1 VYGPGGFFDAVAVR
15 SGTVAAR
22 YLSLDQAMIMAA
34 IGNELRHDLVKQY
47 FVDDE
52 FREALRPLMAM
63 ESFLSRPAGD

>member
-1 VYGPGGFFDAVAVR
+1 VAQ
-15 SGTVAAR
+15 R

-34 IGNELRHDLVKQY
+34 TGNELRQDMIKQY

-52 FREALRPLMAM
+52 FREVLRPLMAM